1 MINDKTKD
9 KSTTET
15 DINFIELKL
24 KRIKDLDK

>member
-1 MINDKTKD
+1 MIKTKD

-15 DINFIELKL
+15 DINLIELKL